1 MVVVLILEKGRRR
14 YRSVNHPL
22 QEELRVLWTRIRR
35 PIYNRGRTHFGKL
48 ETDRTSISISCVTV
62 VSDDDLQSLL
72 L

>member
-1 MVVVLILEKGRRR
+1 MCSCEGCGHGLDDQFTTGA
-14 YRSVNHPL
+14 
-22 QEELRVLWTRIRR
+22 
-35 PIYNRGRTHFGKL
+35 THTLAIEFGKL